1 MRIKRWREETNQ
13 NEVVATLES
22 IGGRKLG
29 TTWAKENVLT
39 TDRGNADWAEIRHRA
54 HLSRA
59 YLRVW
64 KKSTTADLGRAHEMR
79 RYILSINGQQTSSFG
94 ASLSNCSRV
103 SHFSLCVFIRSIR
116 NKIEKETRNFALSH
130 NDGLSE
136 RTNCAFLCTEI
147 LLGKRKEIKTFRFN

>member
-103 SHFSLCVFIRSIR
+103 SHFSLYNSVYLSARYAIKLKKKLGISRCHTMTVSPSEQI
-116 NKIEKETRNFALSH
+116 ALSCVQKFYLV
-130 NDGLSE
+130 NE
-136 RTNCAFLCTEI
+136 R
-147 LLGKRKEIKTFRFN
+147 K